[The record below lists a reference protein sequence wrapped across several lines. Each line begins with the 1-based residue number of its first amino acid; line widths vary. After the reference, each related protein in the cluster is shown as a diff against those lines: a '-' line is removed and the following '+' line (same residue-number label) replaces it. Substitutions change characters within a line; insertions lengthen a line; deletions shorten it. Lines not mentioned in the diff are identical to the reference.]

1 MQEII
6 ANIFQKVEDKGNGNN
21 TKKKTKKIDGNRK
34 EEVVDGMRRN
44 VYTLSV
50 KKKTRRE
57 IEINEFT
64 ELQAKPAL
72 L

>member
-50 KKKTRRE
+50 KKKQE
-57 IEINEFT
+57 G
-64 ELQAKPAL
+64 KSK
-72 L
+72 